1 MAVMRNLRTVDM
13 VGRGGSKLPRGSRCP
28 DDALGVEIVVSG
40 EATRLV
46 LFNAIAGFSEHNLK
60 RDPVGWGQ

>member
-1 MAVMRNLRTVDM
+1 MILGPLIWSAREY
-13 VGRGGSKLPRGSRCP
+13 SKLPRDSRSL

-46 LFNAIAGFSEHNLK
+46 LFNAIAGFLEHNLK
-60 RDPVGWGQ
+60 RDPVEWGQ